1 MEDDTSSPHLA
12 SSEPTEYEKLRNSEA
27 DKREERKIR
36 IENVKALG
44 TIMIPIVL
52 FLANCQ
58 LQERAKI
65 RDAELDRIAKV
76 REARKIALEMQNSR
90 EASEAQ
96 MKANMFA
103 KLLEQYQSKA
113 IAVDPQ
119 QKLFFLELLVSNFGD
134 SLNLSPIINDVL
146 VDARAASQLSDDVVN
161 RIAKALRE
169 AAAKQVS
176 MLRNAPT
183 ALVYNIDLD
192 INKQESFE
200 ILHCEDGKPDPTQ
213 DRIHITLNSLDQD
226 KKIKDLQ
233 IANLTLKYDDIT
245 GANPYIQQISI
256 DSTDLPLIDNTPM
269 RNGYR
274 FSILVNPSD
283 DKNNKRFRLIF
294 FPQELTSIRDRPNA
308 RDFLRFLDFSVN
320 PDSSVVD
327 KSVACEKSLGD
338 SLISIKEL

>member
-1 MEDDTSSPHLA
+1 MEDDAPIPPLTSP
-12 SSEPTEYEKLRNSEA
+12 EPTEYEKLRNSEA
-27 DKREERKIR
+27 DTREERKIR
-36 IENVKALG
+36 IEYVKAIG
-44 TIMIPIVL
+44 TIMIPMVL

-58 LQERAKI
+58 LQERSKV

-146 VDARAASQLSDDVVN
+146 VDARAASQLSDDVVI

-169 AAAKQVS
+169 AAAKQVA
-176 MLRNAPT
+176 MLRNSPT

-192 INKQESFE
+192 TNKQRSFE
-200 ILHCEDGKPDPTQ
+200 ILHCEDGKPGPTQ
-213 DRIHITLNSLDQD
+213 DRIHITLDSLEQD

-233 IANLTLKYDDIT
+233 IANLTLKYDDVT
-245 GANPYIQQISI
+245 GHNPYIQQISI
-256 DSTDLPLIDNTPM
+256 DSTDLPLIDNTPL

-274 FSILVNPSD
+274 LSILVNPSN
-283 DKNNKRFRLIF
+283 DKNNKRFRLIS

-308 RDFLRFLDFSVN
+308 RDFLRFLEYSVS
-320 PDSSVVD
+320 PDRSALD
-327 KSVACEKSLGD
+327 KSVACEKKLGD
-338 SLISIKEL
+338 NLITIKEL